1 MAKPLEKLKVRNEDT
16 GEEFAVLFNPSEYS
30 IDGAAKWTEQEK
42 KGQKPELQYTGAE
55 RRKLALDLFF
65 DTYESQTDVREHTV
79 KVASLLVF
87 NKEKHRPPK
96 VTLSWGKAAPG
107 GAFADFPFTG
117 VLESVKQQFTLFL
130 SDGTPA
136 RAKLSVSLIE
146 FSISEEELK
155 KNEAHSADK
164 TKTYL
169 VKHRDT
175 VSGIAAMFYK
185 DPTRW
190 RHIASANDIEN
201 PRKLESG
208 RFLVI
213 PAYE

>member
-1 MAKPLEKLKVRNEDT
+1 MAKPLEKLKLKNEDT
-16 GEEFAVLFNPSEYS
+16 GEEFPVLFNPSEYS
-30 IDGAAKWTEQEK
+30 IDSASKWKEQEK
-42 KGQKPELQYTGAE
+42 KGQKPEIQYTGAD
-55 RRKLALDLFF
+55 RRKLTLDLFF
-65 DTYESQTDVREHTV
+65 DTYEAKTDVREHTV
-79 KVASLLVF
+79 KVASLLIF

-96 VTLSWGKAAPG
+96 VTLSWGKEAPG

-117 VLESVKQQFTLFL
+117 VVESLKQQFTMFL

-146 FSISEEELK
+146 FSVTEEELK

-175 VSGIAAMFYK
+175 VSGIASMFYG

-190 RHIASANDIEN
+190 RHIANANDIDN
-201 PRKLESG
+201 PRELEAG

-213 PAYE
+213 PAFE

>member
-1 MAKPLEKLKVRNEDT
+1 MAKPLEKLKLKNEDS

-30 IDGAAKWTEQEK
+30 IDSASKWKEQEK
-42 KGQKPELQYTGAE
+42 KGQKPEIQYTGGD
-55 RRKLALDLFF
+55 RRKLSMDLFF

-79 KVASLLVF
+79 KVTGLLVL

-96 VTLSWGKAAPG
+96 VTLSWGQPAPG
-107 GAFADFPFTG
+107 GPFADFPFTG
-117 VLESVKQQFTLFL
+117 VVESVKQQFTLFL

-136 RAKLSVSLIE
+136 RAKLSVSFIE
-146 FSISEEELK
+146 FSVTEEELK
-155 KNEAHSADK
+155 KNETHSADK

-175 VSGIAAMFYK
+175 VSGIAGMFYK

-190 RHIASANDIEN
+190 RHIADANDVEN
-201 PRKLESG
+201 PRKLEAG
-208 RFLVI
+208 RLLVI

>member
-1 MAKPLEKLKVRNEDT
+1 MAKPLEKLKVKNEDT

-30 IDGAAKWTEQEK
+30 IDGASKWTEQEK

-55 RRKLALDLFF
+55 RRKLSLDLFF

-79 KVASLLVF
+79 KVANLLVF

-96 VTLSWGKAAPG
+96 VTLSWGQAAPG
-107 GAFADFPFTG
+107 GAFAEFPFTG

-146 FSISEEELK
+146 FSVSEEELK

-190 RHIASANDIEN
+190 RHIANANDIEN
-201 PRKLESG
+201 PRKLEAG